1 MGRSACS
8 RSVEW
13 AFAPPPSVPRYDTV
27 HMTSTGRNVALL
39 AACQA
44 MLFSNSAT
52 LASINGLAGMSL
64 ATNPALG
71 TLPVTTWVLGGA
83 IATLPASLYMK
94 KAGRTQG
101 LIAGAST
108 GIVAALVC
116 ALAIGLHDF
125 WLLCLGT
132 LIFGASNATGQY
144 YRFAAAD
151 VSPPDYKARAISL
164 VLAGGLLGGIIGPG
178 TSRFLVDAFSDRFLG
193 AYLVLIVFC
202 VVSILLLKATRI
214 PDPTEEEKASGG
226 RSLREIARQP
236 KFIVAVLSGAIG
248 YGVMN
253 LLMTAT
259 PIAMGL
265 CGHPFGDAAFVVS
278 SHVIAMFAPSLI
290 AGSLIKRFGV
300 FRIILVGAVLNVA
313 CIAIALSGTQVAH
326 FWLSL
331 VLLGVGWNFMY
342 IGGTTLLTETYRPE
356 EKAKAQGT
364 NDMCIFAMMVISS
377 LTSGMLVTGA
387 GWERVNLFA
396 MPLLAVVFAATVWL
410 AMRREPAAA

>member
-1 MGRSACS
+1 MN
-8 RSVEW
+8 
-13 AFAPPPSVPRYDTV
+13 
-27 HMTSTGRNVALL
+27 STRRNVSLL

-44 MLFSNSAT
+44 MLFSNSST
-52 LASINGLAGMSL
+52 LASINGLAGMAL

-83 IATLPASLYMK
+83 IATMPASLYMK
-94 KAGRTQG
+94 RVGRTQG

-108 GIVAALVC
+108 GIVAALIC
-116 ALAIGLHDF
+116 ALAIGLHNF

-132 LIFGASNATGQY
+132 LVFGASNATGQY

-151 VSPPDYKARAISL
+151 VSPPDYKSRAISL
-164 VLAGGLLGGIIGPG
+164 VLAGGLVGGIIGPG
-178 TSRFLVDAFSDRFLG
+178 MSRFSVDAFADRFLG
-193 AYLVLIVFC
+193 AYLVPILYC
-202 VVSILLLKATRI
+202 VVTIVLLSRTRI
-214 PDPTEEEKASGG
+214 PDPTAAEQASGG
-226 RSLREIARQP
+226 RSLREIAMQP
-236 KFIVAVLSGAIG
+236 KFFVAVLSGAVG

-300 FRIILVGAVLNVA
+300 LNIILVGAVLNVA
-313 CIAIALSGTQVAH
+313 CVAVALSGVDVAH

-342 IGGTTLLTETYRPE
+342 IGGTTLLTDTYRPE
-356 EKAKAQGT
+356 EKAKAQGA
-364 NDMCIFAMMVISS
+364 NDMCIFVMMVISS
-377 LTSGMLVTGA
+377 LTSGMLVTSA
-387 GWERVNLFA
+387 GWNKVNLFA
-396 MPLLAVVFAATVWL
+396 LPLLAFVGAATLWL
-410 AMRREPAAA
+410 AMRREPRPA

>member
-1 MGRSACS
+1 MI
-8 RSVEW
+8 
-13 AFAPPPSVPRYDTV
+13 
-27 HMTSTGRNVALL
+27 STRRNVALL

-44 MLFSNSAT
+44 MLFSSSST
-52 LASINGLAGMSL
+52 LAAINGLAGMAL

-94 KAGRTQG
+94 RVGRTQG
-101 LIAGAST
+101 LMAGAWT
-108 GIVAALVC
+108 GIAAALLC
-116 ALAIGLHDF
+116 ALAVGLHNF

-164 VLAGGLLGGIIGPG
+164 VLAGGLVGGIIGPG
-178 TSRFLVDAFSDRFLG
+178 MSRFSVDAFADRFLG
-193 AYLVLIVFC
+193 AYLVPILYC
-202 VVSILLLKATRI
+202 VVTIALLARTRI
-214 PDPTEEEKASGG
+214 PDPTAAEQASGG
-226 RSLREIARQP
+226 RPLREIARQP
-236 KFIVAVLSGAIG
+236 KFFVAVLSGAVG

-265 CGHPFGDAAFVVS
+265 CGHPFGDAAFVIS
-278 SHVIAMFAPSLI
+278 SHVIAMFAPSLV

-300 FRIILVGAVLNVA
+300 LNIILAGAVLNVA
-313 CIAIALSGTQVAH
+313 CVAVALTGLDVAH
-326 FWLSL
+326 FWISL

-356 EKAKAQGT
+356 EKAKAQGA
-364 NDMCIFAMMVISS
+364 NDMCIFVMMVISS
-377 LTSGMLVTGA
+377 LTSGMLVTTA
-387 GWERVNLFA
+387 GWNRVNLFA
-396 MPLLAVVFAATVWL
+396 LPLLAVVGAAALWL
-410 AMRREPAAA
+410 AMRRERAPA

>member
-1 MGRSACS
+1 
-8 RSVEW
+8 
-13 AFAPPPSVPRYDTV
+13 
-27 HMTSTGRNVALL
+27 MTSTGRNVALL

-52 LASINGLAGMSL
+52 LASINGLAGMAL
-64 ATNPALG
+64 TKHPALG

-94 KAGRTQG
+94 KAGRTHG

-116 ALAIGLHDF
+116 ALAVLLHDF

-178 TSRFLVDAFSDRFLG
+178 TSRFSVDAFSERFVG
-193 AYLVLIVFC
+193 AYLLLIVFSL
-202 VVSILLLKATRI
+202 VSIGLLKATRI
-214 PDPTEEEKASGG
+214 PDPTAEESASGG
-226 RSLREIARQP
+226 RPIREIAMQP
-236 KFIVAVLSGAIG
+236 KFIVAVLSGAVG

-265 CGHPFGDAAFVVS
+265 CGHPFGDAAFVIS

-300 FRIILVGAVLNVA
+300 LRIILTGAVLNVA
-313 CIAIALSGTQVAH
+313 CIAIALSGTQVTH

-364 NDMCIFAMMVISS
+364 NDMCIFVMMVISS

-396 MPLLAVVFAATVWL
+396 MPLLAVVFAATIWL
-410 AMRREPAAA
+410 AMRREPAAV

>member
-1 MGRSACS
+1 MN
-8 RSVEW
+8 
-13 AFAPPPSVPRYDTV
+13 
-27 HMTSTGRNVALL
+27 STRRNVALL

-44 MLFSNSAT
+44 MLFSNSST
-52 LASINGLAGMSL
+52 LASINGLAGMAL
-64 ATNPALG
+64 TTNPAFG

-94 KAGRTQG
+94 KAGRAQG

-108 GIVAALVC
+108 GIVAALIC
-116 ALAIGLHDF
+116 ALAIGLHSF
-125 WLLCLGT
+125 WLLCIGT
-132 LIFGASNATGQY
+132 LVFGASNATGQY

-164 VLAGGLLGGIIGPG
+164 VLAGGLVGGIIGPG
-178 TSRFLVDAFSDRFLG
+178 MSRFSVDAFGDRFLG
-193 AYLVLIVFC
+193 AYLLLILFC
-202 VVSILLLKATRI
+202 GISIALLKATRI
-214 PDPTEEEKASGG
+214 PDPTAAEQASGG
-226 RSLREIARQP
+226 RSLREIAAQP
-236 KFIVAVLSGAIG
+236 KFFVAVLSGAVG

-300 FRIILVGAVLNVA
+300 LNIILTGAVLNVA
-313 CIAIALSGTQVAH
+313 CVAVALTGIDVAH

-356 EKAKAQGT
+356 EKAKAQGA
-364 NDMCIFAMMVISS
+364 NDMCIFVMMVISS
-377 LTSGMLVTGA
+377 LTSGMLVTTA
-387 GWERVNLFA
+387 GWNKVNLFA
-396 MPLLAVVFAATVWL
+396 LPLLALVGAAAFWL
-410 AMRREPAAA
+410 AKRRAGAPA

>member
-1 MGRSACS
+1 
-8 RSVEW
+8 
-13 AFAPPPSVPRYDTV
+13 
-27 HMTSTGRNVALL
+27 MTSTGRNVALL

-44 MLFSNSAT
+44 MLFSNSST
-52 LASINGLAGMSL
+52 LASINGLAGMAL
-64 ATNPALG
+64 TTNPALG

-94 KAGRTQG
+94 RVGRTQG
-101 LIAGAST
+101 LIAGAGT
-108 GIVAALVC
+108 GILAALVC
-116 ALAIGLHDF
+116 ALAIGLQDF

-151 VSPPDYKARAISL
+151 VSPYDYKARAISL
-164 VLAGGLLGGIIGPG
+164 VLAGGLVGGIIGPG
-178 TSRFLVDAFSDRFLG
+178 MSRFSVDAFADRFLG
-193 AYLVLIVFC
+193 AYLLLIVFSL
-202 VVSILLLKATRI
+202 VTIGLLSATRI
-214 PDPTEEEKASGG
+214 PNPSAEEKASGG
-226 RSLREIARQP
+226 RPLREIAMQP
-236 KFIVAVLSGAIG
+236 KYIVAVLAGAVG

-265 CGHPFGDAAFVVS
+265 CGHPFGDAAFVIS

-290 AGSLIKRFGV
+290 TGSLIKRFGV
-300 FRIILVGAVLNVA
+300 LNIILAGAMLNVA
-313 CIAIALSGTQVAH
+313 CIAVALSGVAVAH

-356 EKAKAQGT
+356 ERAKAQGT
-364 NDMCIFAMMVISS
+364 NEMCIFVMMVISS

-396 MPLLAVVFAATVWL
+396 VPLLVVVVAATLWL
-410 AMRREPAAA
+410 AMRRDRTPA

>member
-1 MGRSACS
+1 
-8 RSVEW
+8 
-13 AFAPPPSVPRYDTV
+13 
-27 HMTSTGRNVALL
+27 MTSTGRNVALL

-44 MLFSNSAT
+44 MLFSNSST
-52 LASINGLAGMSL
+52 LASINGLAGMAL
-64 ATNPALG
+64 TTNPALG

-94 KAGRTQG
+94 RVGRTQG
-101 LIAGAST
+101 LIVGAGT
-108 GIVAALVC
+108 GILAALVC
-116 ALAIGLHDF
+116 ALAIGLQDF

-151 VSPPDYKARAISL
+151 VSPYDYKARAISL
-164 VLAGGLLGGIIGPG
+164 VLAGGLVGGIIGPG
-178 TSRFLVDAFSDRFLG
+178 MSRFSVDAFADRFLG
-193 AYLVLIVFC
+193 AYLLLIVFSL
-202 VVSILLLKATRI
+202 VTIGLLSATRI
-214 PDPTEEEKASGG
+214 PNPSAEEKASGG
-226 RSLREIARQP
+226 RPLREIAMQP
-236 KFIVAVLSGAIG
+236 KYIVAVLAGAVG

-265 CGHPFGDAAFVVS
+265 CGHPFGDAAFVIS

-290 AGSLIKRFGV
+290 TGSLIKRFGV
-300 FRIILVGAVLNVA
+300 LNIILVGAMLNVA
-313 CIAIALSGTQVAH
+313 CIAVALSGVAVAH

-356 EKAKAQGT
+356 ERAKAQGT
-364 NDMCIFAMMVISS
+364 NEMCIFVMMVISS

-396 MPLLAVVFAATVWL
+396 VPLLVVVVAATIWL
-410 AMRREPAAA
+410 AMRRDRVPA

>member
-1 MGRSACS
+1 M
-8 RSVEW
+8 
-13 AFAPPPSVPRYDTV
+13 D
-27 HMTSTGRNVALL
+27 STRRNVALL

-44 MLFSNSAT
+44 MLFSSSAT
-52 LASINGLAGMSL
+52 LASINGLAGMAL

-94 KAGRTQG
+94 RVGRTQG
-101 LIAGAST
+101 LMAGAST
-108 GIVAALVC
+108 GIIAALVC
-116 ALAIGLHDF
+116 ALAVGLHSF

-164 VLAGGLLGGIIGPG
+164 VLAGGLVGGIIGPG
-178 TSRFLVDAFSDRFLG
+178 MSRYSVDAFADRYLG
-193 AYLVLIVFC
+193 AYLVPIIYCLVTIG
-202 VVSILLLKATRI
+202 LLAATRI
-214 PDPTEEEKASGG
+214 PNPTAAEQASGG
-226 RSLREIARQP
+226 RPLREIAMQP
-236 KFIVAVLSGAIG
+236 KFLVAVLSGAIG

-300 FRIILVGAVLNVA
+300 LNIILAGAALNVA
-313 CIAIALSGTQVAH
+313 SVAVALNGVDVPH

-331 VLLGVGWNFMY
+331 VLVGVGWNFMY
-342 IGGTTLLTETYRPE
+342 IGGTSLLTETYRPE
-356 EKAKAQGT
+356 EKAKVQGA
-364 NDMCIFAMMVISS
+364 NDMCIFVMMVISS
-377 LTSGMLVTGA
+377 LTSGMLVTTA
-387 GWERVNLFA
+387 GWDKVNLFA
-396 MPLLAVVFAATVWL
+396 LPLLAFVGVVTLWL
-410 AMRREPAAA
+410 AFRHAKVPA

>member
-1 MGRSACS
+1 
-8 RSVEW
+8 
-13 AFAPPPSVPRYDTV
+13 
-27 HMTSTGRNVALL
+27 MTSIGRNVALL

-44 MLFSNSAT
+44 MLFSNSST
-52 LASINGLAGMSL
+52 LASINGLAGMAL

-94 KAGRTQG
+94 RVGRTQG
-101 LIAGAST
+101 LIAGAAT

-116 ALAIGLHDF
+116 ALAIGLGDF

-151 VSPPDYKARAISL
+151 VSPYDYKARAISL
-164 VLAGGLLGGIIGPG
+164 VLAGGLVGGIIGPG
-178 TSRFLVDAFSDRFLG
+178 MSRFSVDAFSDRYLG
-193 AYLVLIVFC
+193 AYLLLIVFSL
-202 VVSILLLKATRI
+202 VTIALLSATRI
-214 PDPTEEEKASGG
+214 PNPPAAENSSGG
-226 RSLREIARQP
+226 RPLREIVSQP
-236 KFIVAVLSGAIG
+236 KYIVAVLAGAVG

-265 CGHPFGDAAFVVS
+265 CGHPFGDAAFVIS

-300 FRIILVGAVLNVA
+300 LNIILVGAMLNVA
-313 CIAIALSGTQVAH
+313 CIAVALSGVAVAH

-364 NDMCIFAMMVISS
+364 NDLCIFVMMVISS

-387 GWERVNLFA
+387 GWDRVNLFA
-396 MPLLAVVFAATVWL
+396 VPLLVVVVAATIWL
-410 AMRREPAAA
+410 AMRRDRVPS

>member
-1 MGRSACS
+1 M
-8 RSVEW
+8 
-13 AFAPPPSVPRYDTV
+13 D
-27 HMTSTGRNVALL
+27 STRRNVTLL

-44 MLFSNSAT
+44 MLFSNSST

-94 KAGRTQG
+94 RVGRTQG

-108 GIVAALVC
+108 GILAALIC
-116 ALAIGLHDF
+116 ALSIGLHSF

-164 VLAGGLLGGIIGPG
+164 VLAGGLVGGIIGPG
-178 TSRFLVDAFSDRFLG
+178 MSRFSVDAFSDRFLG
-193 AYLVLIVFC
+193 AYLVLILFC
-202 VVSILLLKATRI
+202 VVTIALLASTRI
-214 PDPTEEEKASGG
+214 PNPTAEEQASGG
-226 RSLREIARQP
+226 RPLREIATQP
-236 KFIVAVLSGAIG
+236 KFMVAVLSGAIG

-300 FRIILVGAVLNVA
+300 LNIILAGAALNVVSV
-313 CIAIALSGTQVAH
+313 IVALNGIDLPH
-326 FWLSL
+326 FWISL

-356 EKAKAQGT
+356 EKAKAQGA
-364 NDMCIFAMMVISS
+364 NDMCIFVMMVISS
-377 LTSGMLVTGA
+377 LTSGMLVTTS
-387 GWERVNLFA
+387 GWDRVNLFA
-396 MPLLAVVFAATVWL
+396 LPLLALVAVAALWL
-410 AMRREPAAA
+410 MFRRHEVPA

>member
-1 MGRSACS
+1 M
-8 RSVEW
+8 
-13 AFAPPPSVPRYDTV
+13 D
-27 HMTSTGRNVALL
+27 STRRNVALL

-44 MLFSNSAT
+44 MLFSNSST
-52 LASINGLAGMSL
+52 LASINGLAGMAL

-94 KAGRTQG
+94 RVGRTQG
-101 LIAGAST
+101 LMAGAST

-116 ALAIGLHDF
+116 ALAIGLHNF

-132 LIFGASNATGQY
+132 LIFGVSNATGQY

-151 VSPPDYKARAISL
+151 VSPYDYKARAISL
-164 VLAGGLLGGIIGPG
+164 VLAGGLVGGIIGPG
-178 TSRFLVDAFSDRFLG
+178 MSRFSVDAFSDRFLG

-202 VVSILLLKATRI
+202 LVTIALLAATRI
-214 PDPTEEEKASGG
+214 PNPTAAEQASGG
-226 RSLREIARQP
+226 RGMREIAMQP
-236 KFIVAVLSGAIG
+236 KFFVAVLAGAVG

-265 CGHPFGDAAFVVS
+265 CGHPFGDAAFVIS
-278 SHVIAMFAPSLI
+278 SHVVAMFAPSLV

-300 FRIILVGAVLNVA
+300 LNIILVGALLNVA
-313 CIAIALSGTQVAH
+313 CIVVALNGVDVAH

-331 VLLGVGWNFMY
+331 VLLGIGWNFMY

-356 EKAKAQGT
+356 EKAKAQGA
-364 NDMCIFAMMVISS
+364 NDLCIFVMMVISS
-377 LTSGMLVTGA
+377 LTSGMLVSTA
-387 GWERVNLFA
+387 GWDRVNLLA
-396 MPLLAVVFAATVWL
+396 IPLLAVVFAATLWL
-410 AMRREPAAA
+410 MFRRDRNAA

>member
-1 MGRSACS
+1 
-8 RSVEW
+8 
-13 AFAPPPSVPRYDTV
+13 
-27 HMTSTGRNVALL
+27 MTSTRRNVALL

-44 MLFSNSAT
+44 MLFSNSST
-52 LASINGLAGMSL
+52 LASINGLAGMAL
-64 ATNPALG
+64 ASNPALG

-94 KAGRTQG
+94 RAGRAQG

-108 GIVAALVC
+108 GIVAALIC
-116 ALAIGLHDF
+116 ALAIGLHNF
-125 WLLCLGT
+125 WLLCAGT
-132 LIFGASNATGQY
+132 LVFGASNATGQY

-164 VLAGGLLGGIIGPG
+164 VLAGGLVGGIIGPG
-178 TSRFLVDAFSDRFLG
+178 MSRFSVDAFGDRFLG
-193 AYLVLIVFC
+193 AYLLLILFC
-202 VVSILLLKATRI
+202 GISIALLKATRI
-214 PDPTEEEKASGG
+214 PEPTAAEQASGG
-226 RSLREIARQP
+226 RPLREIAAQP
-236 KFIVAVLSGAIG
+236 QFFVAVLSGAVG

-278 SHVIAMFAPSLI
+278 SHVIAMFAPSLV

-300 FRIILVGAVLNVA
+300 LNIILAGAVLNVA
-313 CIAIALSGTQVAH
+313 CVAVALTGVDVAH

-356 EKAKAQGT
+356 EKAKAQGA
-364 NDMCIFAMMVISS
+364 NDMCIFVVMVISS
-377 LTSGMLVTGA
+377 LTSGMLVTTA
-387 GWERVNLFA
+387 GWNKVNLLA
-396 MPLLAVVFAATVWL
+396 LPLLALVGAAAFWL
-410 AMRREPAAA
+410 ATRRARAPA

>member
-1 MGRSACS
+1 MN
-8 RSVEW
+8 
-13 AFAPPPSVPRYDTV
+13 
-27 HMTSTGRNVALL
+27 STRRNVALL

-44 MLFSNSAT
+44 MLFSNSST
-52 LASINGLAGMSL
+52 LASINGLAGMALTS
-64 ATNPALG
+64 NPVLG

-94 KAGRTQG
+94 KAGRAQG

-108 GIVAALVC
+108 GIVAALIC

-125 WLLCLGT
+125 WLLCFGT
-132 LIFGASNATGQY
+132 LVFGASNATGQY

-164 VLAGGLLGGIIGPG
+164 VLAGGLVGGIIGPG
-178 TSRFLVDAFSDRFLG
+178 MSRFSVDAFGDRFLG
-193 AYLVLIVFC
+193 AYLLLILFC
-202 VVSILLLKATRI
+202 GISIALLKATRI
-214 PDPTEEEKASGG
+214 PDPTAAEQASGG
-226 RSLREIARQP
+226 RSLREIAAQP
-236 KFIVAVLSGAIG
+236 KFFVAVLSGAVG

-300 FRIILVGAVLNVA
+300 LNIILAGAVLNVA
-313 CIAIALSGTQVAH
+313 CVAVALTGIDVGH

-356 EKAKAQGT
+356 EKAKAQGA
-364 NDMCIFAMMVISS
+364 NDMCIFVMMVISS
-377 LTSGMLVTGA
+377 LTSGMLVTTA
-387 GWERVNLFA
+387 GWNKVNLFA
-396 MPLLAVVFAATVWL
+396 LPLLALVGAAALWL
-410 AMRREPAAA
+410 AKRRARAPA

>member
-1 MGRSACS
+1 
-8 RSVEW
+8 
-13 AFAPPPSVPRYDTV
+13 
-27 HMTSTGRNVALL
+27 MTSTGRNVALL

-44 MLFSNSAT
+44 MLFSNSST
-52 LASINGLAGMSL
+52 LASINGLAGMAL
-64 ATNPALG
+64 TKNPAIG

-101 LIAGAST
+101 LIAGAAT
-108 GIVAALVC
+108 GIAAALIC
-116 ALAIGLHDF
+116 AMAIGMHSF

-151 VSPPDYKARAISL
+151 VAPADYKARAISL

-178 TSRFLVDAFSDRFLG
+178 TSRFSVDAFPERFLG
-193 AYLVLIVFC
+193 AYLLLIVFC
-202 VVSILLLKATRI
+202 LVTIGLLASTRI
-214 PDPTEEEKASGG
+214 PNPTAAEMASGG
-226 RSLREIARQP
+226 RALRQIARQP
-236 KFIVAVLSGAIG
+236 KFIVAVLAGAIG

-265 CGHPFGDAAFVVS
+265 CGHPFGDAAFVIS
-278 SHVIAMFAPSLI
+278 SHVIAMFAPSLV
-290 AGSLIKRFGV
+290 AGSLIRRFGV
-300 FRIILVGAVLNVA
+300 LNIILAGAALNLI
-313 CIAIALSGTQVAH
+313 CIGIALNGVDVAH

-356 EKAKAQGT
+356 ERAKAQGT
-364 NDMCIFAMMVISS
+364 NDMCIFVMMVISS
-377 LTSGMLVTGA
+377 LTSGVLVSSA
-387 GWERVNLFA
+387 GWDKVNLFA
-396 MPLLAVVFAATVWL
+396 LPLLVIVVAATLWL
-410 AMRREPAAA
+410 ALRRAPAAA

>member
-1 MGRSACS
+1 MN
-8 RSVEW
+8 
-13 AFAPPPSVPRYDTV
+13 
-27 HMTSTGRNVALL
+27 STRRNVALL
-39 AACQA
+39 AGCQA
-44 MLFSNSAT
+44 MLFSNSST

-94 KAGRTQG
+94 RAGRTQG
-101 LIAGAST
+101 LVAGAAT
-108 GIVAALVC
+108 GIVAALLC

-151 VSPPDYKARAISL
+151 VSPIDYKARAISL
-164 VLAGGLLGGIIGPG
+164 VLAGGLIGGILGPG
-178 TSRFLVDAFSDRFLG
+178 MSRFSVDAFADRFLG
-193 AYLVLIVFC
+193 AYLGLIVFC
-202 VVSILLLKATRI
+202 IATIALLSATRI
-214 PDPTEEEKASGG
+214 PNPTAAEQASGG
-226 RSLREIARQP
+226 RSLRKLAAQP
-236 KFIVAVLSGAIG
+236 KFVVAVLSGAIS

-259 PIAMGL
+259 PIAMVM
-265 CGHPFGDAAFVVS
+265 CGHPFGDAAFVIS
-278 SHVIAMFAPSLI
+278 SHVIAMFAPSLF

-300 FRIILVGAVLNVA
+300 LTIIMVGAALNLV
-313 CIAIALSGTQVAH
+313 CIAVALTGVDVAH
-326 FWLSL
+326 FWFSL

-356 EKAKAQGT
+356 ERAKAQGV
-364 NDMCIFAMMVISS
+364 NDLCIFVMMVISS
-377 LTSGMLVTGA
+377 LTSGVLVSRA
-387 GWERVNLFA
+387 GWDKVNLFA
-396 MPLLAVVFAATVWL
+396 LPLLAVVVVAILWL
-410 AMRREPAAA
+410 GLRKGRVVA

>member
-1 MGRSACS
+1 MN
-8 RSVEW
+8 
-13 AFAPPPSVPRYDTV
+13 
-27 HMTSTGRNVALL
+27 STRRNVALL

-44 MLFSNSAT
+44 MLFSNSST

-94 KAGRTQG
+94 RAGRTQG
-101 LIAGAST
+101 LIAGAGT
-108 GIVAALVC
+108 GIVAALIC
-116 ALAIGLHDF
+116 ALAIGLHNF

-132 LIFGASNATGQY
+132 LVFGASNATGQY

-151 VSPPDYKARAISL
+151 VSPGDYKSRAISL
-164 VLAGGLLGGIIGPG
+164 VLAGGLVGGIIGPG
-178 TSRFLVDAFSDRFLG
+178 VSRYSVDAFPDRFLG
-193 AYLVLIVFC
+193 AYLALILFC
-202 VVSILLLKATRI
+202 VISIALLAATRI
-214 PDPTEEEKASGG
+214 PNPSAAEQASGG
-226 RSLREIARQP
+226 RSLREIAMQP
-236 KFIVAVLSGAIG
+236 KFAVAVLAGAVG

-259 PIAMGL
+259 PIAMGI

-278 SHVIAMFAPSLI
+278 SHVIAMFAPSLV

-300 FRIILVGAVLNVA
+300 LTIILAGAALNVA
-313 CIAIALSGTQVAH
+313 SIAVALGGVDVTH

-356 EKAKAQGT
+356 EKAKAQGA
-364 NDMCIFAMMVISS
+364 NDMCIFVMMVISS
-377 LTSGMLVTGA
+377 LTSGLLVSRA
-387 GWERVNLFA
+387 GWDTVNLLA
-396 MPLLAVVFAATVWL
+396 LPLLAVVGAATVWL
-410 AMRREPAAA
+410 ALRKEPVAT